1 MKGILLMPRK
11 DSPYFV
17 KHDPNALPRET
28 QPWFTA
34 ASHAFRYFHPKRY
47 FEFVCWCLLQ
57 MEPPRVVEVLRLV
70 SRAYQITEPGTFFRS
85 YTDEEVVQATIDV
98 ATSVENTIKNP

>member
-1 MKGILLMPRK
+1 MPRK

-17 KHDPNALPRET
+17 KHDPNAVPRET
-28 QPWFTA
+28 QPSFTA
-34 ASHAFRYFHPKRY
+34 AKHAFRYLHPKRY
-47 FEFVCWCLLQ
+47 VEFLCWCLLQ
-57 MEPPRVVEVLRLV
+57 MEPRSVMEVLRLV

-98 ATSVENTIKNP
+98 ATSLENTMKNP

>member
-1 MKGILLMPRK
+1 MPRK

-17 KHDPNALPRET
+17 AHDMSATPSQTKPS
-28 QPWFTA
+28 FTA
-34 ASHAFRYFHPKRY
+34 AKHAWRFLHPKRY
-47 FEFVCWCLLQ
+47 VEFACWCLLQ
-57 MEPPRVVEVLRLV
+57 MEPRCVMEVLRLV

-98 ATSVENTIKNP
+98 ATSLENTMKNP